1 MKTEEKSR
9 KDNILGWDNKDKL
22 KKKDKNRMIRGRVGG
37 KEIDD

>member
-22 KKKDKNRMIRGRVGG
+22 KKKIKIGWS
-37 KEIDD
+37 EEE